1 MGAMGTIAILLALGY
16 VIYVLAKMTFGGGK
30 D

>member
-1 MGAMGTIAILLALGY
+1 MGALGTIAIFLAIGY
-16 VIYVLAKMTFGGGK
+16 VIYVLAKMTFGGPR

>member
-16 VIYVLAKMTFGGGK
+16 VIYVLFKMTFFG
-30 D
+30 DE